1 MERKKQLDMLHG
13 PIWNKIPQ
21 FALPVAATAILEQL
35 FNASDIAVVGNFTG
49 AGRTIAVAAVGANS
63 PLIGLIVNLFI
74 GIAFGTNVVIAHAIG
89 HGNKEDVRKAV
100 HTSVLLALLGGMLV
114 AVAGELIAAPV
125 LGLLN
130 VMEDVFPLALLYLRI
145 YLAGMPVILLYNFEA
160 AIFRS
165 VGETKIPLMA
175 LLASG
180 ILNVILNLFFVAVL
194 HMTVNGVAIATV
206 ISNAVSSVLL
216 YRKLRQTTQD
226 IHLDPKLLRIDIGI
240 LKRNLQIGLPAGVQ
254 SAVFR
259 ITDQAACEEAVVQA
273 IQSGYRLIDTAAAYG
288 NEEAVGRA
296 IRRCGVPRENLF
308 ITTKLWIPDI
318 SYEGAKRGFALALE
332 KLGLDYLDLYVIHQ
346 PYHDVFGAWRA
357 MEELFTEGRA
367 RAIGVDNFTQD
378 HLADFLFWNKVKPA
392 VNLLECNPFFQR
404 EDERTYLKTQE
415 IQMQAWSPLSA
426 GQNDLFHNEIL
437 CKIGVAHGKSA
448 AQVVLRW
455 LTQRGIVPLVKSS
468 NSQRMKENLDI
479 FDFTLS
485 ENEMQQIAT
494 LDTGHTCFAPRN
506 TGASVTAFLE
516 QAVAG

>member
-35 FNASDIAVVGNFTG
+35 FNASDSAVVGNFTG

-130 VMEDVFPLALLYLRI
+130 VPEDVFPLALLYLRI
-145 YLAGMPVILLYNFEA
+145 YLAGMPVILFYNFEA

-240 LKRNLQIGLPAGVQ
+240 LKRILQIGLPAGVQ

-318 SYEGAKRGFALALE
+318 SYEGAKRGFALSLE

-357 MEELFTEGRA
+357 MEEPFTEGRA

-455 LTQRGIVPLVKSS
+455 LTQRGHRAAGQILEFPAYEGKS
-468 NSQRMKENLDI
+468 
-479 FDFTLS
+479 
-485 ENEMQQIAT
+485 
-494 LDTGHTCFAPRN
+494 GHF
-506 TGASVTAFLE
+506 
-516 QAVAG
+516 